1 MERTWPAHVIQ
12 LRTYLFQI
20 LDKRFKDAQMVIQLN
35 LSWTVEDE
43 VIIVPVV
50 LHGWVARGNMWAAKA
65 KIREWTEAQK

>member
-1 MERTWPAHVIQ
+1 VASACHSA
-12 LRTYLFQI
+12 TYLFQI

-50 LHGWVARGNMWAAKA
+50 LHGWVARGSMWALKA